1 MTSKELVKQALDKWR
16 FPILDEGEN
25 TIVIRYQMNYVSV
38 GSLMDEMTSMAVN
51 MRGLFNVENEEEWRY
66 VMKTCNELNF
76 QLMMVKL
83 FVDTDDELVIGAEF
97 FYKTEEDVEYL
108 LNMAL
113 QSIMTAK
120 KKFIHH
126 YKAIVEEDKLLQ
138 ELDESLNEQD

>member
-1 MTSKELVKQALDKWR
+1 MKSKELVSRTLEKWK
-16 FPILDEGEN
+16 FPIVEETDHSI
-25 TIVIRYQMNYVSV
+25 TFRYQMNYVSV

-120 KKFIHH
+120 KKFIQH